1 MKKDNCPKRPGIRS
15 GFLYNSVIAV
25 LIIIFMMTMI
35 PAVPAEAKA
44 SITLNK
50 TSASLYVSQT
60 LTLKAVRKGT
70 AKTVKWSSGNT
81 SIASVSSSGK
91 VTAKKAGS
99 TTITAKAGTVK
110 ASCKITVKNASIKLN
125 KTSATVTVKG
135 ALQLKATVYGASKKV
150 TWTSSDTKKATVS
163 SSGKVTGKAVGTVTV
178 TAKAN
183 GKKATCKVT
192 VKKASS
198 FNPAH
203 VTGLVWSLSESGPHL
218 SLRIHNGS
226 SKTIYVNRYLKIC
239 NCKRYYTR
247 RYEYENHSESLT
259 APGWED
265 DKPPVTIKS
274 GETKT
279 IEYSAP
285 GSSYWDTYFTKS
297 SFAYLYIGLGRDEYK
312 CYDYLYVIDIGKDS
326 HTLKYATTYA
336 KSDNYI
342 YSRESGSSGSDYVA
356 PVSTVSKRTC
366 PFCRGTG
373 KCTHCGGTGKQNV
386 KTSLY
391 GNKCV
396 TCMGSGRCQCCN
408 GKGVY

>member
-1 MKKDNCPKRPGIRS
+1 MKKIADPKRQGNSS
-15 GFLYNSVIAV
+15 GFISNSVITA
-25 LIIIFMMTMI
+25 LIIIFMISMI

-44 SITLNK
+44 SISLNK
-50 TSASLYVSQT
+50 TSASLYIGQT

-70 AKTVKWSSGNT
+70 AKTVKWSSSNS

-110 ASCKITVKNASIKLN
+110 TSCKITVKNASIKLN
-125 KTSATVTVKG
+125 KTSASITVKG
-135 ALQLKATVYGASKKV
+135 TLQLKATVYGASKKV
-150 TWTSSDTKKATVS
+150 TWTSSDTKKATVTS
-163 SSGKVTGKAVGTVTV
+163 TGKVTGKAAGTVTV

-183 GKKATCKVT
+183 GKRATCKIT

-198 FNPAH
+198 FDPSH

-218 SLRIHNGS
+218 SLKIHNGS
-226 SKTIYVNRYLKIC
+226 TKTIYVDRYLKIC
-239 NCKRYYTR
+239 NCKRYYTK
-247 RYEYENHSESLT
+247 RYEYEDHSESLT

-285 GSSYWDTYFTKS
+285 GSRYWNTYFTKS

-312 CYDYLYVIDIGKDS
+312 VYDYLYVIDIGKDS
-326 HTLKYATTYA
+326 HKLKYATTYA

-342 YSRESGSSGSDYVA
+342 YNRESGGSGSAYAV
-356 PVSTVSKRTC
+356 PTSTVSKRTC

-373 KCTHCGGTGKQNV
+373 KCTHCGGSGKQSVN
-386 KTSLY
+386 TSLY

-396 TCMGSGRCQCCN
+396 TCIGSGKCQCCY